1 MAPPKELDMKRVMLT
16 VVLAAAVLVIGG
28 AAQAPPNLSGT
39 WRPQNPISGQANPFE
54 FTISQTADSVTIRTP
69 LNNPES
75 VTLKLNGEE
84 SRSQIGDGRGG
95 TPPATVAS
103 RATWEGPKLVVMSAV
118 TGGRG
123 GSTSLR
129 AAYSLTGD
137 TLTLETS
144 NSLPDGS
151 MSQVRTATYV
161 THTPT
166 PIPAPPTR
174 TVESGYVSLFNGK
187 DLTGWKASMNPDSFK
202 VENGAI
208 VANAVG
214 GPSHLFYDGAVGNHA
229 FQNFDLHL
237 DVLARYRSNGGVYV
251 MTEFQPQGFPGK
263 GFEIQVNNSHSDR
276 IRTGSLYHVVDLS
289 NVPGKDDEWIPME
302 IKAQANTIT
311 VKLKGEEVVHWT
323 QPADWQSNYDTLS
336 RKIAP
341 GTIAFQSHDTYSVT
355 AYSNI
360 RLKLLN

>member
-1 MAPPKELDMKRVMLT
+1 MKGAIVAM
-16 VVLAAAVLVIGG
+16 VLAMAVVGIGT
-28 AAQAPPNLSGT
+28 AQAPPNLSGT
-39 WRPQNPISGQANPFE
+39 WRPQNPNSGQVNPFE
-54 FTISQTADSVTIRTP
+54 FTITQTADSVTIRTP
-69 LNNPES
+69 LSNPES
-75 VTLKLNGEE
+75 VTLKVNGEE
-84 SRSQIGDGRGG
+84 TRSQVGDGRGG
-95 TPPATVAS
+95 TAATVTS
-103 RATWEGPKLVVMSAV
+103 RATWEGAKLVVVSAIS
-118 TGGRG
+118 GGRG
-123 GSTSLR
+123 GPGSART
-129 AAYSLTGD
+129 AYSLTGD

-144 NSLPDGS
+144 NSLFDGS
-151 MSQVRTATYV
+151 MSQVRPVTYV
-161 THTPT
+161 KYTPT
-166 PIPAPPTR
+166 AMPAPPTR

-187 DLTGWKASMNPDSFK
+187 DLAGWKASMNPDSFK

-289 NVPGKDDEWIPME
+289 NIPGKDDEWIPME
-302 IKAQANTIT
+302 IKAQGNTIT
-311 VKLKGEEVVHWT
+311 VTVKGQEVVHWT
-323 QPADWQSNYDTLS
+323 QPTDWQSNYDTAS